1 MRNIIREAACLTTL
15 VISGLSQAGVYSD
28 DLSRCLV
35 ESSTPTDKSVLVKW
49 MFTSMALH
57 PDVAAMAKVS
67 DAQRSK
73 SNKAA
78 ADMFTKLV
86 TETCLDQAKKAI
98 KYEGAV
104 ALQQGFAVFG
114 QVAGQE
120 LFANPNVAKA
130 LAGLGDHI
138 DNEKISSALG
148 FPEQ

>member
-1 MRNIIREAACLTTL
+1 MKNIIRNAVCLSAFA
-15 VISGLSQAGVYSD
+15 VSNLSQAGVYSD

-67 DAQRSK
+67 EAQRLES
-73 SNKAA
+73 SKAA
-78 ADMFTKLV
+78 ADMFTKLM
-86 TETCLDQAKKAI
+86 TQTCLDQAKKAI

-104 ALQQGFAVFG
+104 AIQQGFAVFG

-120 LFANPNVAKA
+120 LFANPNVATA
-130 LAGLGDHI
+130 LAGLGEHI
-138 DNEKISSALG
+138 DNDKLSSTLG
-148 FPEQ
+148 LPKQ